1 MTDEAAAP
9 LDPGAPSAPEA
20 APVATPAPAAPQRS
34 VTESLAATFDAIQKR
49 EGNAP
54 GQRGADGKFQPQAP
68 VAAAATIESTDQP
81 ATDGTEPAKPAIE
94 APQSWSAEMRAKF
107 ATLPPEA
114 QQYVAQRENEAH
126 AKISEQGSKLAS
138 YDGLSRTLEP
148 HRTDLM
154 AAYGSVE
161 KGVNDLLALRSEAIR
176 NPVNFLIKFAEGA
189 GIRLDQLPALAAQAP
204 QAQPVDPRIAALS
217 HQVESLTSIHRQQAL
232 DAAQKQVEAFK
243 ADPKNKHYAAAE
255 SRIAELLNS
264 GAAKDLADAYEQAV
278 WGTPQLRELVIAER
292 AAEAKAKAD
301 AEAKKLADAARAA
314 NVVNIRTSGGRAAPS
329 APSSIRESLVR
340 AYDRVNGAA

>member
-1 MTDEAAAP
+1 MSDEAAT
-9 LDPGAPSAPEA
+9 LDTGTSPAPEA
-20 APVATPAPAAPQRS
+20 APSVAAPVSDAPQRT
-34 VTESLAATFDAIQKR
+34 VTQSLAATFDAIQKR

-68 VAAAATIESTDQP
+68 VAAAATTESTDQP
-81 ATDGTEPAKPAIE
+81 ATEGTEPAKPAIE

-114 QQYVAQRENEAH
+114 QQYVAQRESEAH

-138 YDGLSRTLEP
+138 YDGLSRALEP
-148 HRTDLM
+148 HRNALM
-154 AAYGSVE
+154 AGYGSVE
-161 KGVNDLLALRSEAIR
+161 KGINDLLTLREVALRD
-176 NPVNFLIKFAEGA
+176 PVRFLVDFAQGA

-255 SRIAELLNS
+255 NRIAELLNS

-301 AEAKKLADAARAA
+301 AEAKKLANAARSA
-314 NVVNIRTSGGRAAPS
+314 NVVNIKTSGGRAAPS